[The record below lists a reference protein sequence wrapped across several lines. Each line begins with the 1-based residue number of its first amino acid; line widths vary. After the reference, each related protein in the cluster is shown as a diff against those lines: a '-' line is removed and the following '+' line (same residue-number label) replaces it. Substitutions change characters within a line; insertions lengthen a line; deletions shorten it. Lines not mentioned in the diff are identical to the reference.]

1 MNNIE
6 RRIRLA
12 REDAQELFDRIKQE
26 LGESALG
33 QELSA
38 LASNIDIALDLNDD
52 ESNDWK
58 FRNEL

>member
-1 MNNIE
+1 MNNME

-12 REDAQELFDRIKQE
+12 REDAQKLFTRIQQD
-26 LGESALG
+26 LGDSILG

-58 FRNEL
+58 LKNEN

>member
-1 MNNIE
+1 ME

-12 REDAQELFDRIKQE
+12 REDAQKLFTRIQQD
-26 LGESALG
+26 LGDSILG

-58 FRNEL
+58 LKNEN

>member
-6 RRIRLA
+6 RRIKLA
-12 REDAQELFDRIKQE
+12 REDSQELFDRIQQE

-33 QELSA
+33 QELSS

-58 FRNEL
+58 FRNEN